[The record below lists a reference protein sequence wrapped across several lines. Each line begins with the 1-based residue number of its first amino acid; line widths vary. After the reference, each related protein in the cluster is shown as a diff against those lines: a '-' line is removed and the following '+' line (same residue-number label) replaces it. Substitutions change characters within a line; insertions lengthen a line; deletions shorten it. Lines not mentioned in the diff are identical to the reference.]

1 MTKYQETA
9 KAIFAAVGGEKNI
22 QHVTHCVTR
31 LRLVL
36 DNDEIVNDQVIK
48 TIPNVIGVMRKNDQ
62 YQIILGNDVNN
73 YYNAFLTLG
82 HFENT
87 TREFSSQKKSSILEK
102 LIETIAGVITPLI
115 PALLGGG
122 MLKVIGILLL
132 MLGIASS
139 SSQTV
144 AFINFFG
151 DAAYYFMPIMIA
163 YSAASRFKV
172 TPVLAATVGGILLH
186 PAFVTMVAEG
196 KPLSLFGAPVTLA
209 SYGSS
214 VIPILIMV
222 FLMQYIERWINKIVP
237 SIMKSFLQPT
247 LIILISGFLALV
259 VVGPLGVIIGKG
271 LSSAMLSIYHVA
283 PWSALAILGAIM
295 PLVVMTGM
303 HWAFAPIFLAAS
315 VATPDVLILPAMLAS
330 NLAQG
335 AASFAVAVKAKQKQT
350 RQVAFA
356 AGLSALLAGIT
367 EPALYGV
374 TLKFK
379 KPLYAAMISGGLV
392 GAYIGLVNIAS
403 YTFVV
408 PSIIGLPQYI
418 NPQGGNNFSNAV
430 IAAIATIIL
439 TFIITWFLGIDEGE
453 NEKSSINAQEHT
465 HIRSGL
471 SKKETLYS
479 PMVGNV
485 LPLSKV
491 PDETFSSKLLG
502 EGLAI
507 TPSVGEVYAPFDS
520 EIISLFPTKHAIALK
535 DDKGIEVLIHIGIDT
550 VELNGEGFEQ
560 LVKVGDFVKRGQL
573 LLRMDIDFISSKG
586 YSLISPVVVTN
597 SIDQLEII
605 VKDEETMVTNED
617 DLLVIL

>member
-1 MTKYQETA
+1 
-9 KAIFAAVGGEKNI
+9 
-22 QHVTHCVTR
+22 
-31 LRLVL
+31 
-36 DNDEIVNDQVIK
+36 
-48 TIPNVIGVMRKNDQ
+48 
-62 YQIILGNDVNN
+62 
-73 YYNAFLTLG
+73 
-82 HFENT
+82 
-87 TREFSSQKKSSILEK
+87 
-102 LIETIAGVITPLI
+102 
-115 PALLGGG
+115 
-122 MLKVIGILLL
+122 
-132 MLGIASS
+132 
-139 SSQTV
+139 
-144 AFINFFG
+144 
-151 DAAYYFMPIMIA
+151 
-163 YSAASRFKV
+163 
-172 TPVLAATVGGILLH
+172 
-186 PAFVTMVAEG
+186 
-196 KPLSLFGAPVTLA
+196 
-209 SYGSS
+209 
-214 VIPILIMV
+214 
-222 FLMQYIERWINKIVP
+222 
-237 SIMKSFLQPT
+237 
-247 LIILISGFLALV
+247 
-259 VVGPLGVIIGKG
+259 
-271 LSSAMLSIYHVA
+271 
-283 PWSALAILGAIM
+283 
-295 PLVVMTGM
+295 
-303 HWAFAPIFLAAS
+303 
-315 VATPDVLILPAMLAS
+315 
-330 NLAQG
+330 
-335 AASFAVAVKAKQKQT
+335 
-350 RQVAFA
+350 
-356 AGLSALLAGIT
+356 
-367 EPALYGV
+367 
-374 TLKFK
+374 
-379 KPLYAAMISGGLV
+379 
-392 GAYIGLVNIAS
+392 S

-507 TPSVGEVYAPFDS
+507 TPSVGEVYAPFDG

-535 DDKGIEVLIHIGIDT
+535 DDKGVEVLIHIGIDT

-605 VKDEETMVTNED
+605 VKDAETMVTNED

>member
-9 KAIFAAVGGEKNI
+9 KAILAAVGGEKNI

-73 YYNAFLTLG
+73 YYNAFLALG

-122 MLKVIGILLL
+122 MLKVIGILLP

-163 YSAASRFKV
+163 YSAASR
-172 TPVLAATVGGILLH
+172 
-186 PAFVTMVAEG
+186 
-196 KPLSLFGAPVTLA
+196 S
-209 SYGSS
+209 
-214 VIPILIMV
+214 
-222 FLMQYIERWINKIVP
+222 
-237 SIMKSFLQPT
+237 T

-283 PWSALAILGAIM
+283 PWLALSILGAIM

-335 AASFAVAVKAKQKQT
+335 AASLAVAVKAKQKQT

-507 TPSVGEVYAPFDS
+507 TPSVGEVYAPFDG

-535 DDKGIEVLIHIGIDT
+535 DDKGVEVLIHIGIDT

-605 VKDEETMVTNED
+605 VKDAETMVTNED

>member
-9 KAIFAAVGGEKNI
+9 KAILAAVGGEKNI

-73 YYNAFLTLG
+73 YYNAFLALG

-122 MLKVIGILLL
+122 MLKVIGILLP

-237 SIMKSFLQPT
+237 SVMKSFLQPT
-247 LIILISGFLALV
+247 LIILISG
-259 VVGPLGVIIGKG
+259 
-271 LSSAMLSIYHVA
+271 
-283 PWSALAILGAIM
+283 
-295 PLVVMTGM
+295 
-303 HWAFAPIFLAAS
+303 FLAAS

-335 AASFAVAVKAKQKQT
+335 AASLAVAVKAKQKQT

-507 TPSVGEVYAPFDS
+507 TPSVGEVYAPFDG

-535 DDKGIEVLIHIGIDT
+535 DDKGVEVLIHIGIDT

-605 VKDEETMVTNED
+605 VKDAETMVTNED

>member
-9 KAIFAAVGGEKNI
+9 KAILAAVGGEKNI

-73 YYNAFLTLG
+73 YYNAFLALG

-122 MLKVIGILLL
+122 MLKVIGILLP

-237 SIMKSFLQPT
+237 SVMKSFLQPT
-247 LIILISGFLALV
+247 LIILISGFLAL
-259 VVGPLGVIIGKG
+259 
-271 LSSAMLSIYHVA
+271 
-283 PWSALAILGAIM
+283 
-295 PLVVMTGM
+295 
-303 HWAFAPIFLAAS
+303 
-315 VATPDVLILPAMLAS
+315 
-330 NLAQG
+330 
-335 AASFAVAVKAKQKQT
+335 
-350 RQVAFA
+350 VAFA

-507 TPSVGEVYAPFDS
+507 TPSVGEVYAPFDG

-535 DDKGIEVLIHIGIDT
+535 DDKGVEVLIHIGIDT

-605 VKDEETMVTNED
+605 VKDAETMVTNED

>member
-9 KAIFAAVGGEKNI
+9 KAILAAVGGEKNI

-48 TIPNVIGVMRKNDQ
+48 NIPNVIGVMRKNDQ

-73 YYNAFLTLG
+73 YYNAFLALG

-87 TREFSSQKKSSILEK
+87 TREFSSQKKSSIFEK

-122 MLKVIGILLL
+122 MLKVIGILLP

-237 SIMKSFLQPT
+237 SVMKSFLQPT

-283 PWSALAILGAIM
+283 PWLALAILGAIM

-335 AASFAVAVKAKQKQT
+335 AASLAVAVKAKQKQT

-367 EPALYGV
+367 DSWYHRTCTLWCHTEVQEAFIRCNDIRWFSRSLYW
-374 TLKFK
+374 
-379 KPLYAAMISGGLV
+379 IS
-392 GAYIGLVNIAS
+392 
-403 YTFVV
+403 
-408 PSIIGLPQYI
+408 
-418 NPQGGNNFSNAV
+418 
-430 IAAIATIIL
+430 
-439 TFIITWFLGIDEGE
+439 
-453 NEKSSINAQEHT
+453 
-465 HIRSGL
+465 
-471 SKKETLYS
+471 
-479 PMVGNV
+479 
-485 LPLSKV
+485 
-491 PDETFSSKLLG
+491 
-502 EGLAI
+502 
-507 TPSVGEVYAPFDS
+507 
-520 EIISLFPTKHAIALK
+520 
-535 DDKGIEVLIHIGIDT
+535 
-550 VELNGEGFEQ
+550 
-560 LVKVGDFVKRGQL
+560 
-573 LLRMDIDFISSKG
+573 
-586 YSLISPVVVTN
+586 
-597 SIDQLEII
+597 
-605 VKDEETMVTNED
+605 
-617 DLLVIL
+617 

>member
-1 MTKYQETA
+1 MKFLPNLTDHIHS
-9 KAIFAAVGGEKNI
+9 AIERHEQGMVI
-22 QHVTHCVTR
+22 QNP
-31 LRLVL
+31 LRLEIQRYYPDEYSIGMKALELIKDELGICLTIDESAFIAMHFVNAGL
-36 DNDEIVNDQVIK
+36 DNPFNEAHKITEIVSYIEQKVKIDFRTELDESSIDYYRFMTHTKLFAQRVLSGMK
-48 TIPNVIGVMRKNDQ
+48 YEDDDADLLLVVKKKYPREYKCVKEIGNNMAIQ
-62 YQIILGNDVNN
+62 YQYQL
-73 YYNAFLTLG
+73 
-82 HFENT
+82 
-87 TREFSSQKKSSILEK
+87 
-102 LIETIAGVITPLI
+102 
-115 PALLGGG
+115 
-122 MLKVIGILLL
+122 
-132 MLGIASS
+132 
-139 SSQTV
+139 
-144 AFINFFG
+144 
-151 DAAYYFMPIMIA
+151 
-163 YSAASRFKV
+163 KV

-237 SIMKSFLQPT
+237 SVMKSFLQPT

-283 PWSALAILGAIM
+283 PWLALSILGAIM

-335 AASFAVAVKAKQKQT
+335 AASLAVAVKAKQKQT

-507 TPSVGEVYAPFDS
+507 TPSVGEVYAPFDG

-535 DDKGIEVLIHIGIDT
+535 DDKGVEVLIHIGIDT

-605 VKDEETMVTNED
+605 VKDAETMVTNED

>member
-9 KAIFAAVGGEKNI
+9 KAILAAVGGEKNI

-73 YYNAFLTLG
+73 YYNAFLALG

-122 MLKVIGILLL
+122 MLKVIGILLP

-237 SIMKSFLQPT
+237 SVMKSFLQPT
-247 LIILISGFLALV
+247 LIILISGFLAL
-259 VVGPLGVIIGKG
+259 
-271 LSSAMLSIYHVA
+271 S
-283 PWSALAILGAIM
+283 ILGAIM

-335 AASFAVAVKAKQKQT
+335 AASLAVAVKAKQKQT

-491 PDETFSSKLLG
+491 SDETFSSKLLG

-507 TPSVGEVYAPFDS
+507 TPSVGEVYAPFDG

-535 DDKGIEVLIHIGIDT
+535 DDKGVEVLIHIGIDT

-605 VKDEETMVTNED
+605 VKDAETMVTNED